1 MSTPTIYLDAEYD
14 ESTDTAVFNCP
25 FSRLNTMEWD
35 YDFEDYPKE
44 LLFYCLNL
52 VGEASYVH
60 IALKDHESEYWESDD
75 LQEEYEDLSDY
86 ILAKLPTDKKYFRLV
101 VTHPEGVSGDFA
113 TFIYEGE
120 WKG

>member
-1 MSTPTIYLDAEYD
+1 MTTPTICLDAEYA

-25 FSRLNTMEWD
+25 FSGLNTMEWD
-35 YDFEDYPKE
+35 DDFEDYPKE

-52 VGEASYVH
+52 VGEPSYVREE
-60 IALKDHESEYWESDD
+60 LTDFESEYWESDD

-101 VTHPEGVSGDFA
+101 VTNPEGDHGDFA